1 MAEKTCPQCGETVE
15 EAKAFCP
22 ACGNAF
28 VEEEQRTDASAYEQ
42 ADHTMQMGQTMYNNM
57 LSDMGL
63 NIKKAEPEKRVEVLK
78 PVAVHPAQVLQP
90 AASAPPAAERP
101 AQAAPQETEKRSG
114 ARIWIVTLVVAIAL
128 LLILLAAVVGVGLY
142 LYFKAGRV

>member
-28 VEEEQRTDASAYEQ
+28 VAEEQRTDTSAYEQ

-63 NIKKAEPEKRVEVLK
+63 NIKKLEPEKRVEVLK
-78 PVAVHPAQVLQP
+78 PVAVQPAQVLQP
-90 AASAPPAAERP
+90 VASTR
-101 AQAAPQETEKRSG
+101 QAAQPPPQEPAKDSG
-114 ARIWIVTLVVAIAL
+114 AKVWIITLVVAIVL
-128 LLILLAAVVGVGLY
+128 LLVLLAAVVGVGLY
-142 LYFKAGRV
+142 LYFRAGRV